1 MVSPTQ
7 LFGIETEFYA
17 HELASIVVWIGF
29 LQWKHE
35 HAIREDREPILEK
48 LTNIEHGDAI
58 LRYDE
63 EGKPY
68 EPEWPKAEFIIGN
81 PPFLGDK
88 KMKRELN
95 TPAHP
100 NYVEDLRLIY
110 GGRVPGG
117 ADLVCY
123 WYEKS
128 RQYIDERRAQR
139 AGLLA
144 TNSIRQ
150 GANRFVLD
158 RVIASGN
165 IFMAWS
171 DRPWLLDGAAVRVS
185 MVGFDDGSDNE
196 HVLDGVSVVD
206 IHADLS
212 AGDSFVSASPLLENA
227 RLCFLGMMKGG
238 PFDIGA
244 DVARKMLSAPQNPNG
259 KSNSDVVKRRLIG
272 RDILRRSGNG
282 WVIDFTGLAASE
294 AALYELPFQYVLQKV
309 RPRRELNDDELMK
322 REWWL
327 FGRTR
332 PALRSAIASLDRC
345 IVTSEIAKHRL
356 FVWMSTDVIPD
367 HRLHVIARSDDYFLG
382 VLQSVVHTE
391 WSLRMGSTFEDRPS
405 YNSDTIF
412 LTFPFPWPPGAE
424 PSEEEDARVKAIAD
438 AARELVRL
446 RDAWLNPPGISQEE
460 LRSRTL
466 TSLYNQRPEWLA
478 NAHRTLDA
486 AVFAAYGWPSD
497 LPKDEILS
505 RLLALNHERAD
516 AQADGAAAR

>member
-1 MVSPTQ
+1 MLDLWLEATRFAAEQGISMVVSKMVSPRQ

-17 HELASIVVWIGF
+17 HELASVVVWIGF

-35 HAIREDREPILEK
+35 HAIHEDREPILEK

-58 LRYDE
+58 LRYDA

-100 NYVEDLRLIY
+100 HYVEDLRLIY
-110 GGRVPGG
+110 EGRVPGG

-128 RQYIDERRAQR
+128 RQYIEERRAQR
-139 AGLLA
+139 GGLLA

-158 RVIASGN
+158 RVIASGS

-196 HVLDGVSVVD
+196 HLLDGVSVVD

-244 DVARKMLSAPQNPNG
+244 DVARKCCRHL
-259 KSNSDVVKRRLIG
+259 K
-272 RDILRRSGNG
+272 
-282 WVIDFTGLAASE
+282 
-294 AALYELPFQYVLQKV
+294 
-309 RPRRELNDDELMK
+309 
-322 REWWL
+322 
-327 FGRTR
+327 
-332 PALRSAIASLDRC
+332 
-345 IVTSEIAKHRL
+345 
-356 FVWMSTDVIPD
+356 
-367 HRLHVIARSDDYFLG
+367 
-382 VLQSVVHTE
+382 
-391 WSLRMGSTFEDRPS
+391 
-405 YNSDTIF
+405 
-412 LTFPFPWPPGAE
+412 
-424 PSEEEDARVKAIAD
+424 
-438 AARELVRL
+438 
-446 RDAWLNPPGISQEE
+446 
-460 LRSRTL
+460 TL
-466 TSLYNQRPEWLA
+466 TGRA
-478 NAHRTLDA
+478 TLM
-486 AVFAAYGWPSD
+486 S
-497 LPKDEILS
+497 
-505 RLLALNHERAD
+505 
-516 AQADGAAAR
+516 